1 MTATLF
7 DRIGGDALR
16 EVIEDFYRRVFADTM
31 IGFLFRDKN
40 RDRLIQKEWE
50 LAAGVLGGGVPYTGR
65 PMSKA
70 HARVPITLGHFD
82 RRLVLLEEA
91 LDAHQVDP
99 EVRQRLLD
107 HARSLREELTADPEG
122 VCRPR

>member
-16 EVIEDFYRRVFADTM
+16 RVIEDFYRRVFADTM
-31 IGFLFRDKN
+31 IGFLFTDKN
-40 RDRLIQKEWE
+40 RERLVQKEWE
-50 LAAGVLGGGVPYTGR
+50 LAAGVLGANVAYTGR

-70 HARVPITLGHFD
+70 HARVPITVGRFD
-82 RRLVLLEEA
+82 RRLALLEEA

-99 EVRQRLLD
+99 EVKRRLLD

-122 VCRPR
+122 VCQPR